1 MRILIAT
8 GIFPPQIGGPALYA
22 KNLAEEWKR
31 LGHNVSV
38 RTFTLERYMPTGVR
52 HLFYALKVL
61 PSVLRSDIVFALD
74 TWSVGIPVT
83 FVAKLLGKKVV
94 LRTGGDFLWES
105 YVERT
110 KKKVLLVDFYQ
121 QEKSFFTKKEQIIY
135 KLTGWLLKNVDRVV
149 FSTKWQKDIFTKEE
163 AYAIDHR
170 AISIVENFY
179 GEKKLTVEH
188 ELELKEEVW
197 TQKTFIAGT
206 RKLVWKNLDIL
217 EQAFA
222 LAKKE
227 EPALALDLRNYPP
240 EEFNKK
246 TEQSY
251 AAILV
256 SLGDISP
263 NMILEAICFGRPFI
277 LTRENGLRDRLGDC
291 AIYVDPLNVEDIAQ
305 KIVWLSRPENYAY
318 QLKKVREFSF
328 AHTWSEIAEEFITI
342 FKYV

>member
-22 KNLAEEWKR
+22 KNLAEEWRR
-31 LGHNVSV
+31 LGHHVTV
-38 RTFTLERYMPTGVR
+38 RTFTVERYLPTGVR

-61 PSVLRSDIVFALD
+61 PSVFRADTVFALD
-74 TWSVGIPVT
+74 TWSVGIPVAL
-83 FVAKLLGKKVV
+83 VSKLFGKKVV

-121 QEKSFFTKKEQIIY
+121 QEKKFFTKKERFVY
-135 KLTGWLLKNVDRVV
+135 KLTGWLLRNVDRVV
-149 FSTKWQKDIFTKEE
+149 FSTAWQRDIFTKDE
-163 AYAIDHR
+163 AYNIDKR
-170 AISIVENFY
+170 AIYIVENFY
-179 GEKKLTVEH
+179 GEQKIS
-188 ELELKEEVW
+188 EEVSV
-197 TQKTFIAGT
+197 QKTFIAGT

-222 LAKKE
+222 LAKKQ
-227 EPALALDLRNYPP
+227 EPALFLDLKNYPP
-240 EEFNKK
+240 EEFNVK

-251 AAILV
+251 AVILV

-263 NMILEAICFGRPFI
+263 NMILEAIRFGRPFI

-291 AIYVDPLNVEDIAQ
+291 AIYVDPLSVEDVAE
-305 KIVWLSRPENYAY
+305 KILWLSRPENYAY
-318 QLKKVREFSF
+318 QLKKVREFSYT
-328 AHTWSEIAEEFITI
+328 HTWSEIAEEFITI
-342 FKYV
+342 FKHI